1 MNEKPEVKS
10 TTQAFENALDDKQ
23 VFVLKLFVS
32 GMTPSSIR
40 AVQNIRKICQEHLKN
55 RFELQVI
62 DIYQQPDMAKE
73 EQIVAV
79 PTLVKKLP
87 APLQQF
93 IGDLSDKEK
102 ILVGLNLS
110 PKAPKGRDEM
120 KTQ

>member
-1 MNEKPEVKS
+1 MNEKPEVK
-10 TTQAFENALDDKQ
+10 TATQAFENALDDKQ

-79 PTLVKKLP
+79 PTLIKKLP
-87 APLQQF
+87 APLQHF